1 MGVVRGRIVWWHE
14 LAKVLAFDVQYH
26 AKWQIYG
33 FSRYLMSRTL
43 LTRVSSTSSAPKPT
57 QKAHVKSTARVKQKV
72 ARLPAQ
78 SQVKPLVS
86 GAKRKQTYHSVVSAP
101 WFDEV
106 EKGLASSVDVHAELM
121 KGLSGNRARVFLSSF
136 GAVPKTAVL
145 AAIGISQRTLDRAI
159 QQKVPLGRDATDRAT
174 RLAEA
179 RAKAKVVF
187 GDSTAAER
195 WLLEPSS
202 GLGGDK
208 PIELLQT
215 STGTE
220 MVKTYLQRVDR
231 GVYA

>member
-1 MGVVRGRIVWWHE
+1 
-14 LAKVLAFDVQYH
+14 
-26 AKWQIYG
+26 
-33 FSRYLMSRTL
+33 MSRTL
-43 LTRVSSTSSAPKPT
+43 SAVGSSASSAAKPT
-57 QKAHVKSTARVKQKV
+57 QKARAKSTARVGLNVAQK
-72 ARLPAQ
+72 LPAKPH
-78 SQVKPLVS
+78 VKPLAK
-86 GAKRKQTYHSVVSAP
+86 GAKRQQTYHHVVSAP
-101 WFDEV
+101 WFDKV
-106 EKGLASSVDVHAELM
+106 EQGLASSVDVHAELM
-121 KGLSGNRARVFLSSF
+121 KGLSGNRARVFLRSF
-136 GAVPKTAVL
+136 GAVPKAAVL

-159 QQKVPLGRDATDRAT
+159 EQKEPLGRDASDRAT

-202 GLGGDK
+202 GLGGDR